1 MNSLI
6 LAMLDCDWQ
15 VRLISKNV
23 ESFGLASHYLP
34 VGTQMTKK
42 HPTPQAEKTNGYRQI
57 LLSKRAAA
65 LAGLGAQTKY
75 LAHAERICEEDQA
88 QNSLDEA
95 VSLRLNGH
103 EYIQLRQIQEALDRL
118 QLGEF
123 GICLSCTEAIPPKR
137 LQALP
142 WAKYCVGC
150 QEKIGD
156 GLLEEE

>member
-1 MNSLI
+1 
-6 LAMLDCDWQ
+6 
-15 VRLISKNV
+15 
-23 ESFGLASHYLP
+23 
-34 VGTQMTKK
+34 MTKK
-42 HPTPQAEKTNGYRQI
+42 RPAGQAAETNGYRQI
-57 LLSKRAAA
+57 LLNKRASA
-65 LAGLGAQTKY
+65 LAGLGAQTQH
-75 LAHAERICEEDQA
+75 LAHAERACEEDQA

-123 GICLSCTEAIPPKR
+123 GICLSCAEAIPAKR

-156 GLLEEE
+156 RLAEDA